1 MTIRHT
7 HDAPRRLSA
16 VEWTLIG
23 AGMAL
28 WVVAAAGTTR
38 WAFVVGCILL
48 VGIAFRRLW
57 LAEETVAY
65 YRGALA
71 ATECRLAVV
80 TDERDEARRQL
91 AEERRVPNCYC
102 AAEPRTSGM
111 PEAYCLGPGLT
122 CGQEGPDGIPDA

>member
-7 HDAPRRLSA
+7 RDEPRRLST

-38 WAFVVGCILL
+38 WAFVVGCTLF

-57 LAEETVAY
+57 LAEETVADY
-65 YRGALA
+65 QGALA
-71 ATECRLAVV
+71 ATEVRLAVV
-80 TDERDEARRQL
+80 TEERDEARRSL
-91 AEERRVPNCYC
+91 AAERMVPNCYC

-111 PEAYCLGPGLT
+111 PAAYCLGPGLAG
-122 CGQEGPDGIPDA
+122 GQEDPDGIPDA